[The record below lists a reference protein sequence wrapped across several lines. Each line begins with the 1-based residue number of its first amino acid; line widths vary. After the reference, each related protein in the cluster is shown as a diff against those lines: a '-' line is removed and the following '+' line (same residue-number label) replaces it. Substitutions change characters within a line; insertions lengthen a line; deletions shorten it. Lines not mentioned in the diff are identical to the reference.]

1 MVFTLNQP
9 KDGERILHCAH
20 GRTSKSGH
28 WFKIPE
34 IEFQRPDGTV
44 GKSKWLLL
52 CEECYRENP
61 EANPE
66 KLEIAGDSTWIGD
79 EPSIKHNPVRPEGSI
94 DIENN

>member
-1 MVFTLNQP
+1 MFTTSQP
-9 KDGERILHCAH
+9 KDGECILHCAH
-20 GRTSKSGH
+20 ATTSKLGH
-28 WFKIPE
+28 WFKISE

-66 KLEIAGDSTWIGD
+66 KLEIAGDSIWIGD
-79 EPSIKHNPVRPEGSI
+79 EPAIIHNPVRPDCSTAV
-94 DIENN
+94 ENN